1 MRKGISWVLAAL
13 VALAGGAAAAEEFRW
28 EGALGAG
35 QTLEIKGVN
44 GSIEATAGDAV
55 LVTAE
60 KRARRSDPD
69 TVRIEVVEH
78 AGGVTI
84 CAVYPGEDNRCAPG
98 EGGKMSTRD
107 NDVSVDFSVRVP
119 AGVRLVGRTVN
130 GGIAAS
136 GLQSEAA
143 LYTVNGGVQLETS
156 GFGQAETVNGSIKA
170 TLGRGDWTGDLELR
184 TVNGSITLALPD
196 GVGAEVSART
206 VNGGIETDFPLTVKG
221 RFGGRRVDGRIGGG
235 GRGLELETV
244 NGSIRLR
251 KAS

>member
-1 MRKGISWVLAAL
+1 MRKGITWLLAA
-13 VALAGGAAAAEEFRW
+13 AFGLAAGAAAAEDFRW
-28 EGALGAG
+28 EGTLAAG
-35 QTLEIKGVN
+35 QTLELKGVN

-55 LVTAE
+55 VVTAD

-69 TVRIEVVEH
+69 SVRIEVVEH
-78 AGGVTI
+78 AQGVTI
-84 CAVYPGEDNRCAPG
+84 CAVYPGAGNRCEPG

-107 NDVSVDFSVRVP
+107 NDVSVDFTVRVP

-130 GGIAAS
+130 GAIEAR
-136 GLQSEAA
+136 GLESEAS
-143 LYTVNGGVQLETS
+143 LQTVNGSVQLDTT
-156 GFGQAETVNGSIKA
+156 GIRQAETVNGSIKA
-170 TLGRGDWTGDLELR
+170 ALGRGDWTGDLELR
-184 TVNGSITLALPD
+184 TVNGSITLTLPD
-196 GVGAEVSART
+196 GVGADVSART

-221 RFGGRRVDGRIGGG
+221 RFGGRRVNGRIGDG